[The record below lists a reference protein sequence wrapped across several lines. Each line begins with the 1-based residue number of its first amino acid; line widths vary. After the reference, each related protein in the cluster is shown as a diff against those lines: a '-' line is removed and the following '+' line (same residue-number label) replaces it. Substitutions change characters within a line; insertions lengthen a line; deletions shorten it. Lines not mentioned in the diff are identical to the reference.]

1 MSMGDAAERASPSS
15 RSGSPPSS
23 RSGAAPSSQTV
34 PVGYR
39 GEMAPLIHE
48 RLVKA
53 LGSRRAAE
61 VMREAIGQ
69 IGGRTLSTPQDVM
82 AFADVLV
89 HSTGLVQAVGRSL
102 KVMALL
108 RGAVEI

>member
-1 MSMGDAAERASPSS
+1 MSVGDAAERAAPSS

-23 RSGAAPSSQTV
+23 QTL

-39 GEMAPLIHE
+39 GELAPLIHE

-53 LGSRRAAE
+53 LGNRRAAE
-61 VMREAIGQ
+61 VMREAIGE
-69 IGGRTLSTPQDVM
+69 IGGRTLSTPQDM
-82 AFADVLV
+82 MDFAEVLV
-89 HSTGLVQAVGRSL
+89 RSVGLLQAVGRSL

-108 RGAVEI
+108 RGAVER